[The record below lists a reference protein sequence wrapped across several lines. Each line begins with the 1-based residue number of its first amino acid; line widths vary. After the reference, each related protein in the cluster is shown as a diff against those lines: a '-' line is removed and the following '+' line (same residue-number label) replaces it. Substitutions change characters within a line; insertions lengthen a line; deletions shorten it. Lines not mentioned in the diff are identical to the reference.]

1 MTAAVGLL
9 VALAVW
15 CAVDPGG
22 RRASVA
28 VRGDVAGTRG
38 AGAGGVRVG
47 GARPGEAGRDA
58 RTRSRR
64 RDGPAEAEAVR
75 LVVSQVGALLRAG
88 QPPGAAWER
97 TTGARVDATGTPRTA
112 DLAVHVGGAATA
124 RAVVAA
130 CRLAGDVG
138 APLATVLDEVA
149 ASIAAEAEARAARD
163 AALAGPRAT
172 TRVLLWLPAVGV
184 LLGYVLGADPVATAL
199 DGGIGTVGVL
209 LGVLLLAV
217 GRAWSARLVDRA
229 RAAGE
234 DA

>member
-1 MTAAVGLL
+1 MTSVVGVL
-9 VALAVW
+9 VALAAW
-15 CAVDPGG
+15 CVLDPGG

-28 VRGDVAGTRG
+28 VRGSG
-38 AGAGGVRVG
+38 AGDGSAGAEPGR
-47 GARPGEAGRDA
+47 ARRGRGRGRGRDG
-58 RTRSRR
+58 RT
-64 RDGPAEAEAVR
+64 EVEAVR
-75 LVVSQVGALLRAG
+75 LVVTQVGALLRAG

-97 TTGARVDATGTPRTA
+97 ATGVRVDAAGTPRTA
-112 DLAVHVGGAATA
+112 DLAAHVGGASTA

-149 ASIAAEAEARAARD
+149 TSIAAEAEARAARD

-199 DGGIGTVGVL
+199 DGGIGTVGLL
-209 LGVLLLAV
+209 LGVLLLVV
-217 GRAWSARLVDRA
+217 GRAWSARLVARA

-234 DA
+234 AP